1 MIREREVRSCR
12 NDGGIDG
19 STGRLFTRILTSLC
33 CFVVSVGVGRANVGN
48 DDGVVAVEDSVTVTV
63 IYVFVFYA
71 VVIDVDVV
79 LVVLVVHVVLVVLVV
94 LFVLLVVAVLFED
107 LLLV

>member
-63 IYVFVFYA
+63 IYVFVPYA

-79 LVVLVVHVVLVVLVV
+79 LVVLVVHVVLVVLV